1 MNSTAAKRFV
11 ILGTLFSFLFLI
23 GCAGMEF
30 APKKGIWYYP
40 EELPQAEKAVENAMI
55 AGKDKEC
62 PAEFNEAKN
71 LKDEAYETYWSCR
84 TEKGIE
90 MAKNATKKAN
100 ALCPAKAKLESRPA
114 EVKPAPKVIDRFTL
128 TINFDFNKT
137 NILKSDAAQ
146 LKKAI
151 EFIKKYPGS
160 KIKLEGHTD
169 SIGSEKY
176 NQKLSEKRAEATKGY
191 LVTKGGI
198 ETSRIST
205 AGYGES
211 RPIASNKTSK
221 DRAKNRRVEILILP
235 D

>member
-1 MNSTAAKRFV
+1 MYSTAAKRFV
-11 ILGTLFSFLFLI
+11 VLGVLFSFLFLI

-40 EELPQAEKAVENAMI
+40 EELPQAEKAVEDAMI
-55 AGKDKEC
+55 AGKDKQC
-62 PAEFNEAKN
+62 PTEFNAAKN
-71 LKDEAYETYWSCR
+71 LKDEAYETYWACH
-84 TEKGIE
+84 TEKAIE

-100 ALCPAKAKLESRPA
+100 ALCPVKQRPA
-114 EVKPAPKVIDRFTL
+114 EVKPASKVMDRFTL
-128 TINFDFNKT
+128 TINFEFNKT

-151 EFIKKYPGS
+151 EFIKKYPGA

-191 LVTKGGI
+191 LVKEGHI
-198 ETSRIST
+198 EASRIST
-205 AGYGES
+205 VGYGKS
-211 RPIASNKTSK
+211 KPIASNKTSK
-221 DRAKNRRVEILILP
+221 DRAKNRRVEILILS